1 MIIIFSLNNKIEE
14 VCEMEERNIC
24 KQRIGKTLVVILVL
38 ILCGLGL
45 TGCSKPKV
53 YKIGVLSGLD
63 FIAPITDGLK
73 EGLTALGYI
82 EGENIIYDVQK
93 TNFDMEVYRNT
104 VKKFIDEKVDLIVTF
119 PTEATIEAKKITQGT
134 GIPVVFS
141 FCLVEGMNIIDSIQK
156 PGGNI
161 TGVRYPGPDIA
172 AKRFEIMQELVP
184 EAKNYYIPF
193 QKGYPIVEIQLEAI
207 RPLAKEAGI
216 TIIEAPA
223 VDTADLKT
231 LLKGREIMEDKMG
244 IDAII
249 FLAEPLTVT
258 PDNYIVLTE
267 FAYKHNIPIGG
278 AYMGIGDKNVIF
290 GLNTDIPNSGKEA
303 APLVD
308 KILKGTDAGTIPV
321 VSSEMFLE
329 FNTSAAE
336 AFGVKIPEGLLQ
348 QAAKVYR

>member
-1 MIIIFSLNNKIEE
+1 MIENNIY
-14 VCEMEERNIC
+14 
-24 KQRIGKTLVVILVL
+24 KQRIGKVVVVILIFTL
-38 ILCGLGL
+38 LGLGL

-82 EGENIIYDVQK
+82 EGQNINYDVQK

-104 VKKFIDEKVDLIVTF
+104 VKKFIEDKVDLVFVF
-119 PTEATIEAKKITQGT
+119 PTEATIEAKNITQGT

-141 FCLVEGMNIIDSIQK
+141 FCFVEGMGIIDSIQK

-172 AKRFEIMQELVP
+172 AKRFEIMRELVP
-184 EAKNYYIPF
+184 AAKNYYIPF
-193 QKGYPIVEIQLEAI
+193 QKGYPIVESQLDAI

-223 VDTADLKT
+223 ADTAELKS
-231 LLKGREIMEDKMG
+231 LLTGREIMEDKMG

-258 PDNYIVLTE
+258 PDNFIVLTE

-278 AYMGIGDKNVIF
+278 AYMPIGDKFAIF
-290 GLNTDIPNSGKEA
+290 GLNTDIPTSGKEA

-308 KILKGTDAGTIPV
+308 KILKGTAAGTIPV
-321 VSSEMFLE
+321 ISSESFLE
-329 FNTSAAE
+329 INTTAAE
-336 AFGVKIPEGLLQ
+336 KFGITVPGGLLQ